1 MSDAAWLHAATLGL
15 LPHAVE
21 RPRYDLE
28 RVGIGVV
35 HLGPG
40 AFHRAHQAW
49 YFDDALARDSR
60 WGISAVSLRS
70 AALHDALE
78 PQDGL
83 YTVAVLDASIRYRVI
98 GSLRER
104 LVAAADR
111 ERVFARLA
119 APATRL
125 VTLTITEKGYCL
137 GADGALDFNHADI
150 AGDLSAT
157 SRPNSAIGYLVEGLN
172 RRRAAGIAPF
182 TTISCDNLSDNG
194 GKLGR
199 AVAAFAQARDP
210 ALARWIE
217 SEAAFPRTMVDSIV
231 PATDAALQHRV
242 ALALGRV
249 DRWPVQREAFAQWVV
264 EDRFCNDVPD
274 WAALGVTISSD
285 VGAFERAKLRLLN
298 GAHST
303 LAYLGLLA
311 GHATVADA
319 MRDAPLATFV
329 ERMMR
334 EDIRPSVAAPQGF
347 DVGSYIDAVLGR
359 FRNPAMQH
367 ALAQIAWDG
376 SQKLPFRIL
385 ATIRDALA
393 TQRPL
398 ARLCVPIA
406 AWLHFVCRAQRD
418 AREIVDPLRV
428 ALFAIAASCNGDA
441 EHDVARFAALTQ
453 VFGEDLPRDARF
465 TAALADA
472 YAQVGRITSA
482 EPATTATAL
491 KGWHNAQ

>member
-1 MSDAAWLHAATLGL
+1 MSDAAWLNAGTLAQ
-15 LPHAVE
+15 LPREVE
-21 RPRYDLE
+21 RPQYDLDQ
-28 RVGIGVV
+28 VSVGVV

-49 YFDDALARDSR
+49 YFDDALARDPR
-60 WGISAVSLRS
+60 WGISAVSLKS
-70 AALHDALE
+70 ATLRNALE

-83 YTVAVLDASIRYRVI
+83 YTVAVLDESIRFRVI

-119 APATRL
+119 APTTRI

-137 GADGALDFNHADI
+137 GADGALDFNHPDI
-150 AGDLSAT
+150 ANDLAAP
-157 SRPNSAIGYLVEGLN
+157 SRPVSAIGYLVEGLR
-172 RRRAAGIAPF
+172 RRRAVGLAPF

-199 AVAAFAQARDP
+199 AVAAFAHACDP
-210 ALARWIE
+210 GLARWIE

-231 PATDAALQHRV
+231 PATDDALRHRV

-249 DRWPVQREAFAQWVV
+249 DRWPVQREAFAQWVI
-264 EDRFCNDVPD
+264 EDRFCNDAPH
-274 WAALGVTISSD
+274 WGALGVTISGD

-311 GHATVADA
+311 GHTTVAEA
-319 MRDAPLATFV
+319 MSNTPLATFV

-334 EDIRPSVAAPQGF
+334 DDIQPAVAPPPGF
-347 DVGSYIDAVLGR
+347 DVGGYIDDVLKR

-385 ATIRDALA
+385 STIRDALVA
-393 TQRPL
+393 QRPID
-398 ARLCVPIA
+398 RLCQPVA
-406 AWLHFVCRAQRD
+406 DWFHFVRNAQRD
-418 AREIVDPLRV
+418 GSTLVDPL
-428 ALFAIAASCNGDA
+428 AGPLFDAASGCNGDA
-441 EHDVARFAALTQ
+441 AHDVARFLALAQ
-453 VFGEDLPRDARF
+453 VFGADLPRDARF
-465 TAALADA
+465 VATLCAAYRTL
-472 YAQVGRITSA
+472 V
-482 EPATTATAL
+482 
-491 KGWHNAQ
+491 

>member
-1 MSDAAWLHAATLGL
+1 VSEAAWLNAATLSE
-15 LPHAVE
+15 LPRDVE
-21 RPRYDLE
+21 RPRYGLDQ
-28 RVGIGVV
+28 VGIGIV

-49 YFDDALARDSR
+49 YFDDALARDPR
-60 WGISAVSLRS
+60 WGISAVSLKS
-70 AALHDALE
+70 ASVRDALE

-83 YTVAVLDASIRYRVI
+83 YTVAVLDESIRYRVI

-119 APATRL
+119 APSTRI
-125 VTLTITEKGYCL
+125 VSLTITEKGYSL
-137 GADGALDFNHADI
+137 GADGTLDFNHP
-150 AGDLSAT
+150 DLANDLAT
-157 SRPNSAIGYLVEGLN
+157 PSQPASAIGYLVEGLR
-172 RRRAAGIAPF
+172 RRRAAGLAPF

-199 AVAAFAQARDP
+199 AVAALAQARDP
-210 ALARWIE
+210 DLARWIE

-231 PATDAALQHRV
+231 PATDPALKHRV
-242 ALALGRV
+242 ALALGCV

-274 WAALGVTISSD
+274 WAALGVTISGD

-311 GHATVADA
+311 GHTTVAGA
-319 MRDAPLATFV
+319 MRDEPLAVFV
-329 ERMMR
+329 EQMMR
-334 EDIRPSVAAPQGF
+334 EDIQPAVAPPSGF
-347 DVGSYIDAVLGR
+347 DVNSYIDAVLKR

-385 ATIRDALA
+385 STIRDALA
-393 TQRPL
+393 AQRPL
-398 ARLCVPIA
+398 DRLCRPVA
-406 AWLHFVCRAQRD
+406 AWFHFVRRAQRD
-418 AREIVDPLRV
+418 GRTLIDPL
-428 ALFAIAASCNGDA
+428 AAPLFDAAAGCNGDA
-441 EHDVARFAALTQ
+441 EHDVARFLALAAVFGDDLPVNARFVAALR
-453 VFGEDLPRDARF
+453 E
-465 TAALADA
+465 A
-472 YAQVGRITSA
+472 YAA
-482 EPATTATAL
+482 PP
-491 KGWHNAQ
+491 

>member
-1 MSDAAWLHAATLGL
+1 VSDAAWLHAATLAQ
-15 LPHAVE
+15 LPRDIE
-21 RPRYDLE
+21 RPRYDLDQ
-28 RVGIGVV
+28 VDIGVV

-49 YFDDALARDSR
+49 YFDDALAHDPR
-60 WGISAVSLRS
+60 WGISAVSLKS
-70 AALHDALE
+70 TALRDALE

-119 APATRL
+119 DSATRI
-125 VTLTITEKGYCL
+125 VSLTITEKGYCL
-137 GADGALDFNHADI
+137 GADGALAFNHPDI
-150 AGDLSAT
+150 ANDLAAPSQ
-157 SRPNSAIGYLVEGLN
+157 PVSAIGYLVEGLR
-172 RRRAAGIAPF
+172 RRRAAGRVPF

-199 AVAAFAQARDP
+199 AVVAFAHAQDAE
-210 ALARWIE
+210 LAHWIE

-231 PATDAALQHRV
+231 PATDAALKHRV

-249 DRWPVQREAFAQWVV
+249 DRWPVQREAFAQWVI
-264 EDRFCNDVPD
+264 ENRFCNDAPD

-303 LAYLGLLA
+303 LAYFGLLA
-311 GHATVADA
+311 GHVTVADA
-319 MRDAPLATFV
+319 MRNAPLAAFV
-329 ERMMR
+329 EQMMR
-334 EDIRPSVAAPQGF
+334 EDIQPAVAPPPGF
-347 DVGSYIDAVLGR
+347 DVGGYIDAVLTR

-393 TQRPL
+393 AQRPL
-398 ARLCVPIA
+398 DRLCRPVA
-406 AWLHFVCRAQRD
+406 AWFHFVRRAQRD
-418 AREIVDPLRV
+418 ARTLIDPL
-428 ALFAIAASCNGDA
+428 ATPLFDAAAGCNGDA
-441 EHDVARFAALTQ
+441 AHDVARFLTLAAVFGNDLPVNARFVAALR
-453 VFGEDLPRDARF
+453 EAY
-465 TAALADA
+465 AAL
-472 YAQVGRITSA
+472 S
-482 EPATTATAL
+482 
-491 KGWHNAQ
+491 